1 MRNIDWNIF
10 NVKNQNCQETFEEM
24 CLHMFCRELNINS
37 HDICSN
43 FNQAGL
49 ETEPYLYN
57 EKYYG
62 FQSKYITNGNNGSF
76 YTQLY
81 KSLKKAV
88 NLYNDKLDII
98 YVYTNLNIKPNPSD
112 KEISKDKDEKQSDRI
127 KIINLMKEN
136 KIEIKYITTT
146 NFQSYFSNLKNDDL
160 YRRFFSPEN
169 EIAFMEN
176 SISSNERTF
185 LNSIQFLDLP
195 INNSTFSILKDE
207 IIKNNSLILGY
218 AGSGKTEIM
227 KSVFLELEK
236 QFFDLKNQ
244 NASIPVYVRLREC
257 INGNLETLIRQRLQD
272 YYMNNDNN
280 RKYIYLL
287 DGIDELSQLS
297 ISTFISQLKTL
308 QSSVST
314 DLIIFSSRPN
324 SFNLTSVCT
333 SIELEKYE
341 INPLNEKFIEQYFK
355 IKNNDFTKIESFSL
369 TENIDDILSITLL
382 YENINKL
389 DEHTTKIDLIEY
401 NIGNMLSNNNEL
413 EKLNIPIPYTKTICD
428 ILKKVA
434 IFLHDSNSIIIP
446 LNKIQEIISNLY
458 TRLSYK
464 DIDDLISYLSGLFF
478 DSSSN
483 IQDVTIYS
491 FRHKRYFEYFLYVYI
506 SEIFYENPFIL
517 REKQLLTNKDFI
529 INIFFTQELKINK
542 INQNLVKIATL
553 LFFQDYLGRDYFLD
567 NKNKWIELSNFTLSG
582 DDTFLQSDYFLSYMC
597 QKNED
602 ELKVF
607 FEINLSLVSSF
618 LTNTT
623 YLKFIKMYHEKNSI
637 DIRIILSKYFP
648 NYDNDPRECEYNSYD
663 YYKVISCEVYSRLF
677 IEKESIDNFYHELN
691 STINLNSIELEFWE
705 NKALFSNEIHY
716 FISFFNILL
725 KYEINWIL
733 KNLTN
738 FSSKILEILC
748 YCIIQNKNIN
758 ILLNNSQLTDIIIN
772 IIKDSNT
779 DFYFCTKVLYTLKR
793 NDKKFYFDL
802 KKRFVKMNIIA
813 YPDCNINFEFFKKIS
828 YTISNNI
835 NKNFFDSK
843 ESFFEKETNNYFNL
857 YENFYFYTKNLY
869 TIEKNDNKFYTGL
882 KNDFVYKETFDYCT
896 WDSFYEVNNYC
907 AVILKRELPYIPS
920 TYVLGIS
927 LAEFLMQTNF
937 KLNISILDKI
947 LDEIKKF
954 NFNTDNNFIN
964 NNSIFIGNIVSL
976 LKLDVNI
983 IKQFLF
989 KLSEYETVISSF
1001 TVLYTIFQN
1010 NSDLFGIIANKLS
1023 LKSAYDNVIKDLTYY
1038 YWMSDLSFKYAAML
1052 TVFDKP
1058 EAENICMLGIN
1069 TSIFRPMGRKES
1081 LIKETLPNCI
1091 ELTAINNW
1099 FTKNELENYIYM
1111 NFSILKIAEDTLD
1124 RAVYFDKLFEISKKY
1139 IPYSEVS
1146 SLIRECCDNNKNN
1159 YENDTKLEESNEL
1172 DPKDINIDNLKD
1184 YYNCKIDN
1192 ININNYSYWETLIN
1206 FEFDFDV
1213 ELKILYEVL
1222 YNKFS
1227 IYCFSKLSKCY
1238 KYIIAILLNNFETKS
1253 KFIEFIIKFPNHELI
1268 TIIIEVFSI
1277 TGNEQQGIDLFKSFM
1292 SLCELLVY
1300 IDKPYNTKHFSISY
1314 NIMSEIYS
1322 SNHLDWIVSDNKEN
1336 LIYTKNREITISWNS
1351 SYDEEFEEEWATSHP
1366 APKAYKRM
1374 FSILLNDKHINEV
1387 FLVSVDGG
1395 RGLIPMPKIYTN
1407 IISRNDYY
1415 FALIVNQNSPR
1426 VHEYIKRSKLII
1438 E

>member
-1 MRNIDWNIF
+1 MRKIDWNIF
-10 NVKNQNCQETFEEM
+10 NVKNQNCQEAFEEL
-24 CLHMFCRELNINS
+24 CLHMFCRELNINA
-37 HDICSN
+37 HDISSN

-62 FQSKYITNGNNGSF
+62 FQSKYTAGSNSSF
-76 YTQLY
+76 YKQLY
-81 KSLKKAV
+81 NSLDKAV
-88 NLYNDKLDII
+88 NLYNNKLDII
-98 YVYTNLNIKPNPSD
+98 YVYTNLNIKPNSSD
-112 KEISKDKDEKQSDRI
+112 KEISKDKGKKPTDRKKISD
-127 KIINLMKEN
+127 LMEEN
-136 KIEIKYITTT
+136 NIEIKYITMT
-146 NFQSYFSNLKNDDL
+146 NFKTYFSDLKNDDL

-195 INNSTFSILKDE
+195 IKNSFFSILKYE
-207 IIKNNSLILGY
+207 IIKKNSLILGY

-227 KSVFLELEK
+227 KSLFLELEK
-236 QFFDLKNQ
+236 QFLELKNQ
-244 NASIPVYVRLREC
+244 NASIPVFVRLREC
-257 INGNLETLIRQRLQD
+257 INGNLETLMRQRLQD
-272 YYMNNDNN
+272 YYMNNNNN

-287 DGIDELSQLS
+287 DGIDELSQLN
-297 ISTFISQLKTL
+297 ISTFISQIKTL
-308 QSSVST
+308 QSSVTT

-324 SFNLTSVCT
+324 SFNLTSICT

-341 INPLNEKFIEQYFK
+341 IKPLNEEFIEQYFK
-355 IKNNDFTKIESFSL
+355 IKNNDFTKIKSFSL

-389 DEHTTKIDLIEY
+389 DAHTTKIDLIEY
-401 NIGNMLSNNNEL
+401 NISNMLSNNNEL
-413 EKLNIPIPYTKTICD
+413 EKLNIPMPYTKTICD

-434 IFLHDSNSIIIP
+434 IFMHDSNSITIS
-446 LNKIQEIISNLY
+446 LNEIQEIISNLY

-464 DIDDLISYLSGLFF
+464 DIDDVISYLSGLFF

-529 INIFFTQELKINK
+529 INIFLTQELKINK
-542 INQNLVKIATL
+542 INQNLVKITTL
-553 LFFQDYLGRDYFLD
+553 LFFQDYLGKDYFLD

-582 DDTFLQSDYFLSYMC
+582 DDTFLQSDYFLAYLC

-607 FEINLSLVSSF
+607 FEINLSLFSSF

-623 YLKFIKMYHEKNSI
+623 YLKLVVLYHEKNSI
-637 DIRIILSKYFP
+637 DIRTLLDEYFTV
-648 NYDNDPRECEYNSYD
+648 NDNHNDSESGEYESCD
-663 YYKVISCEVYSRLF
+663 DYKVTSCKVYFRLF
-677 IEKESIDNFYHELN
+677 LENASIDNLYYELTN
-691 STINLNSIELEFWE
+691 NINLNMLELELWE
-705 NKALFSNEIHY
+705 NKALFCNEIHY

-725 KYEINWIL
+725 KYKINWIL

-738 FSSKILEILC
+738 FTTEILEILC

-772 IIKDSNT
+772 TIKDGNK
-779 DFYFCTKVLYTLKR
+779 DFYFYTKVLYT
-793 NDKKFYFDL
+793 
-802 KKRFVKMNIIA
+802 M
-813 YPDCNINFEFFKKIS
+813 
-828 YTISNNI
+828 
-835 NKNFFDSK
+835 KN
-843 ESFFEKETNNYFNL
+843 
-857 YENFYFYTKNLY
+857 
-869 TIEKNDNKFYTGL
+869 NDNKFYSDL
-882 KNDFVYKETFDYCT
+882 KESFIKKEQINYRT
-896 WDSFYEVNNYC
+896 WDSFYEANNYC
-907 AVILKRELPYIPS
+907 AVIIKSELPNIPS

-954 NFNTDNNFIN
+954 NFNIDNNFIN

-989 KLSEYETVISSF
+989 RLSEYETVISSF

-1023 LKSAYDNVIKDLTYY
+1023 LKSAYDNAIKDLTYY
-1038 YWMSDLSFKYAAML
+1038 YWMSDLSFKYATML

-1069 TSIFRPMGRKES
+1069 TSIFRPIFRKES
-1081 LIKETLPNCI
+1081 LIKENLPNCI
-1091 ELTAINNW
+1091 EITAINNW

-1111 NFSILKIAEDTLD
+1111 NFSMLKIAEDTLD
-1124 RAVYFDKLFEISKKY
+1124 RATYFDKLFEISKRY

-1159 YENDTKLEESNEL
+1159 IENDTKLEELNDL

-1192 ININNYSYWETLIN
+1192 VNINNYSYWETLIN
-1206 FEFDFDV
+1206 FELNIDV
-1213 ELKILYEVL
+1213 ELNILYEVL
-1222 YNKFS
+1222 NYNKFS
-1227 IYCFSKLSKCY
+1227 IYSSSKLSKCY

-1268 TIIIEVFSI
+1268 TTIIEVFSI

-1300 IDKPYNTKHFSISY
+1300 IDKPYNTKYFSISY

-1322 SNHLDWIVSDNKEN
+1322 SNHSDWILNDQNGN
-1336 LIYTKNREITISWNS
+1336 LIYTKNCEITISWNS
-1351 SYDEEFEEEWATSHP
+1351 DYDQEFDEEWATLHP
-1366 APKAYKRM
+1366 SSKAYKRI
-1374 FSILLNDKHINEV
+1374 FYILLNDKCIYEM

-1395 RGLIPMPKIYTN
+1395 RGLIPMPKINTN

-1415 FALIVNQNSPR
+1415 FALIVNQNSSS